1 MPAASGAVLEAAC
14 QDCWGASLVQAA
26 CDEALLWPRQRP
38 CPYPTVAGVCA
49 ASEQWAHSD
58 FLISLLRPMFQGLCV
73 PKRSPHNRVWAFHAL
88 GAWLPTSLA
97 SQLHQFG
104 QDTFKSVAVR
114 FVALKR
120 KRSQIKK
127 PKKDTTRKERSGAA
141 LNDPGTSD

>member
-73 PKRSPHNRVWAFHAL
+73 PKRSPHNRVWGFSCSGCLAAHQL
-88 GAWLPTSLA
+88 GV
-97 SQLHQFG
+97 
-104 QDTFKSVAVR
+104 SVTPVWPGHLQISSCAVR
-114 FVALKR
+114 G
-120 KRSQIKK
+120 SKK
-127 PKKDTTRKERSGAA
+127 KKESNKKAKKGHNKKGEVWGCTE
-141 LNDPGTSD
+141 